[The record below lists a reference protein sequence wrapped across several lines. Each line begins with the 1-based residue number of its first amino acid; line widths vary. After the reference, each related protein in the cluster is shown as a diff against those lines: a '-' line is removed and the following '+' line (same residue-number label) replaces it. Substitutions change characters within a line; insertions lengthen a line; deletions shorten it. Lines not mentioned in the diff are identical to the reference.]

1 MAKKDVSARY
11 TLESILESNLGH
23 NEKPDYALVKAT
35 VSFIK
40 MDQDKD
46 PWYTACPVEGCN
58 KKVTETMEGGWQCEK
73 CNQTHE
79 KCSRRYI
86 LNMTI
91 SDQTGKTWVT
101 AFNDIALPLLKG
113 RTADEL
119 HELKQDGQDGEYED
133 AFTDAC
139 FQSYLVTLRVK
150 AEMVND
156 EMRIKNTI
164 QRMTPIDLKTECD
177 ALLDAISK
185 YN

>member
-1 MAKKDVSARY
+1 MAFYSSALLLI
-11 TLESILESNLGH
+11 TSLLL
-23 NEKPDYALVKAT
+23 
-35 VSFIK
+35 
-40 MDQDKD
+40 
-46 PWYTACPVEGCN
+46 
-58 KKVTETMEGGWQCEK
+58 
-73 CNQTHE
+73 
-79 KCSRRYI
+79 
-86 LNMTI
+86 
-91 SDQTGKTWVT
+91 
-101 AFNDIALPLLKG
+101 IALFFLVPRYSWFLPLFK
-113 RTADEL
+113 
-119 HELKQDGQDGEYED
+119 DGEYED